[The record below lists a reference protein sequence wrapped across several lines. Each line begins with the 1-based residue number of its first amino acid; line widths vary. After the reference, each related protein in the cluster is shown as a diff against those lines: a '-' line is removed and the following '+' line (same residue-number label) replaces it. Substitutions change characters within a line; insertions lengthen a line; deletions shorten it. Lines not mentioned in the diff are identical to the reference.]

1 MFRRIKRRRRIR
13 KDLEHVKEK
22 LEVARLGMEK
32 SRNCA
37 DHDDFKEWADLY
49 KIYLEEQIEL
59 ESKL

>member
-1 MFRRIKRRRRIR
+1 MFRRIKRRMRIK

-22 LEVARLGMEK
+22 IEVARLGMEK
-32 SRNCA
+32 SSKRA

-49 KIYLEEQIEL
+49 KIYLEERIEL